1 MRLRPFYFEVL
12 SGIRPQH
19 YDRFQ
24 SVKLMANK
32 EQPDRRSF
40 AALLVEKSLLLDSQ
54 RDTILKQAVT
64 KFDNNPF
71 WNIPWFHH
79 VVLMQ
84 KVKDLNARRWYMEQT
99 LANGWSRNVLV
110 M

>member
-1 MRLRPFYFEVL
+1 
-12 SGIRPQH
+12 
-19 YDRFQ
+19 
-24 SVKLMANK
+24 MAS
-32 EQPDRRSF
+32 EDQPDRKSF
-40 AALLVEKSLLLDSQ
+40 AALLAEKSQLLDSQ

-99 LANGWSRNVLV
+99 LTNGWSRNVLV
-110 M
+110 T

>member
-1 MRLRPFYFEVL
+1 
-12 SGIRPQH
+12 
-19 YDRFQ
+19 
-24 SVKLMANK
+24 MANK

-40 AALLVEKSLLLDSQ
+40 AA
-54 RDTILKQAVT
+54 LKQAVT